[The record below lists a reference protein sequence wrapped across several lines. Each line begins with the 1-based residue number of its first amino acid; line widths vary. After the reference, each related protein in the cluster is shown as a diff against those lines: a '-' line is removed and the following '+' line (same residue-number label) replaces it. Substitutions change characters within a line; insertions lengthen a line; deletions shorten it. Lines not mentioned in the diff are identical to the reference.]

1 MEKIFIILGLAGQLM
16 FSARFLVQWI
26 ASEKRKKSVVPIS
39 FWFLSL
45 FGSFLLLIYAIY
57 RKDIVFTLGQLF
69 GFIVYIR
76 NLLII
81 KNTKKNR
88 KKYKERK
95 IEIKWKLI

>member
-16 FSARFLVQWI
+16 FSTRFLVQWI

-81 KNTKKNR
+81 KNT
-88 KKYKERK
+88 EK
-95 IEIKWKLI
+95 IEKNIKKGKLK

>member
-16 FSARFLVQWI
+16 FSTRFLVQWI

-81 KNTKKNR
+81 KNTKKIEKNI
-88 KKYKERK
+88 KKG
-95 IEIKWKLI
+95 KLK

>member
-1 MEKIFIILGLAGQLM
+1 MEKVFLVLGLAGQLM

-45 FGSFLLLIYAIY
+45 FGSLLLLIYAIY

-69 GFIVYIR
+69 GFVVYIR

-81 KNTKKNR
+81 KNTKKEKKICKICKR
-88 KKYKERK
+88 KEN
-95 IEIKWKLI
+95 

>member
-16 FSARFLVQWI
+16 FSAKFLVQWI
-26 ASEKRKKSVVPIS
+26 MSEKRKKSVVPIS
-39 FWFLSL
+39 FWFLRL

-81 KNTKKNR
+81 KNTKKIEKNI
-88 KKYKERK
+88 KKG
-95 IEIKWKLI
+95 KLK

>member
-1 MEKIFIILGLAGQLM
+1 MGENKMEKIFIILGLAGQLM

-26 ASEKRKKSVVPIS
+26 ASERRKKSVVPIS

-81 KNTKKNR
+81 KNTEKIQKNIKKG
-88 KKYKERK
+88 
-95 IEIKWKLI
+95 KLK

>member
-81 KNTKKNR
+81 KNT
-88 KKYKERK
+88 EK
-95 IEIKWKLI
+95 IEKNIKKGK

>member
-81 KNTKKNR
+81 KNTEKIQKNTKKG
-88 KKYKERK
+88 
-95 IEIKWKLI
+95 KLK

>member
-1 MEKIFIILGLAGQLM
+1 MGENKMEKIFIILGLAGQLM

-26 ASEKRKKSVVPIS
+26 VSEKRKKSVVPIS

-81 KNTKKNR
+81 KNT
-88 KKYKERK
+88 EK
-95 IEIKWKLI
+95 IEKNIKKGKLK

>member
-81 KNTKKNR
+81 KNTEKIQKNIKKG
-88 KKYKERK
+88 
-95 IEIKWKLI
+95 KLK

>member
-1 MEKIFIILGLAGQLM
+1 MGKIFIILGLAGQLM

-26 ASEKRKKSVVPIS
+26 ASEKRKKSVIPIS

-81 KNTKKNR
+81 KNT
-88 KKYKERK
+88 EK
-95 IEIKWKLI
+95 IEKNIKKGKLK

>member
-26 ASEKRKKSVVPIS
+26 VSEKRKKSVVPIS

-81 KNTKKNR
+81 KNTEKLEKNIKKG
-88 KKYKERK
+88 
-95 IEIKWKLI
+95 KLK

>member
-1 MEKIFIILGLAGQLM
+1 MGKIFIILGLAGQLM

-26 ASEKRKKSVVPIS
+26 ASEKRKKSVIPIS

-45 FGSFLLLIYAIY
+45 FGIFLLLIYAIY

-81 KNTKKNR
+81 KNT
-88 KKYKERK
+88 EK
-95 IEIKWKLI
+95 IEKNIKKGKLK

>member
-1 MEKIFIILGLAGQLM
+1 M

-26 ASEKRKKSVVPIS
+26 VSEKRKKSVVPIS

-57 RKDIVFTLGQLF
+57 KKDIVFTLGQLF

-81 KNTKKNR
+81 KNT
-88 KKYKERK
+88 EK
-95 IEIKWKLI
+95 IEKNIKKGKLK

>member
-1 MEKIFIILGLAGQLM
+1 MGENDMEKVFLVLGLAGQLM

-45 FGSFLLLIYAIY
+45 FGSLLLLIYAIY

-69 GFIVYIR
+69 GFVVYIR

-81 KNTKKNR
+81 KNT
-88 KKYKERK
+88 EK
-95 IEIKWKLI
+95 IEKNIKKGKLK

>member
-16 FSARFLVQWI
+16 FSAKFLVQWI
-26 ASEKRKKSVVPIS
+26 MSEKRKKSVVPIS

-81 KNTKKNR
+81 KNTEKIQKNIKKG
-88 KKYKERK
+88 
-95 IEIKWKLI
+95 KLK

>member
-1 MEKIFIILGLAGQLM
+1 MGKIFIILGLAGQLM

-81 KNTKKNR
+81 KNTEKIQKNTKKG
-88 KKYKERK
+88 
-95 IEIKWKLI
+95 KLK

>member
-26 ASEKRKKSVVPIS
+26 ASERRKKSVVPIS

-81 KNTKKNR
+81 KNTEKIQKNIKKG
-88 KKYKERK
+88 
-95 IEIKWKLI
+95 KLK

>member
-1 MEKIFIILGLAGQLM
+1 MGKIFIILGLAGQLM

-81 KNTKKNR
+81 KNT
-88 KKYKERK
+88 EK
-95 IEIKWKLI
+95 IEKNIKKGKLK

>member
-1 MEKIFIILGLAGQLM
+1 MGKIFIILGLAGQLM

-45 FGSFLLLIYAIY
+45 FGSFLLLIYEIY
-57 RKDIVFTLGQLF
+57 KKDIFFTLGQLF

-81 KNTKKNR
+81 KNTKKIEKNI
-88 KKYKERK
+88 KKG
-95 IEIKWKLI
+95 KLK

>member
-26 ASEKRKKSVVPIS
+26 VSEKRKKSVVPIS

-57 RKDIVFTLGQLF
+57 KKDIVFTLGQLF

-81 KNTKKNR
+81 KNT
-88 KKYKERK
+88 EK
-95 IEIKWKLI
+95 IEKNIKKGKLK

>member
-81 KNTKKNR
+81 KNTKKIEKNR
-88 KKYKERK
+88 KRG
-95 IEIKWKLI
+95 KLK

>member
-57 RKDIVFTLGQLF
+57 KKDIVFTLGQLF

-81 KNTKKNR
+81 KNTKKIEKNR
-88 KKYKERK
+88 KRG
-95 IEIKWKLI
+95 KLK

>member
-16 FSARFLVQWI
+16 FSAKFLVQWI
-26 ASEKRKKSVVPIS
+26 VSEKRKKCVVPIS
-39 FWFLSL
+39 FWLLSL

-81 KNTKKNR
+81 KNT
-88 KKYKERK
+88 EK
-95 IEIKWKLI
+95 IEKNIKKGKLK

>member
-26 ASEKRKKSVVPIS
+26 ASEKRKKSVVPVS

-81 KNTKKNR
+81 KNT
-88 KKYKERK
+88 EK
-95 IEIKWKLI
+95 IEKNIKKGKLK

>member
-45 FGSFLLLIYAIY
+45 FGSLLLLIYALY
-57 RKDIVFTLGQLF
+57 RKDVVFTLGQLF

-81 KNTKKNR
+81 KNTKKIEKNI
-88 KKYKERK
+88 KKG
-95 IEIKWKLI
+95 KLK

>member
-1 MEKIFIILGLAGQLM
+1 MEKVFLVLGLAGQLM

-69 GFIVYIR
+69 GFVVYIR

-81 KNTKKNR
+81 KNT
-88 KKYKERK
+88 EK
-95 IEIKWKLI
+95 IEKNIKKGKLK

>member
-26 ASEKRKKSVVPIS
+26 ASEKRKKSVIPIS

-81 KNTKKNR
+81 KNT
-88 KKYKERK
+88 EK
-95 IEIKWKLI
+95 IEKNIKKGKLK

>member
-57 RKDIVFTLGQLF
+57 RKDIVFTLGLLF

-81 KNTKKNR
+81 KNT
-88 KKYKERK
+88 EK
-95 IEIKWKLI
+95 IEKNIKKGKLK

>member
-57 RKDIVFTLGQLF
+57 RKDIVFILGQLF

-81 KNTKKNR
+81 KNT
-88 KKYKERK
+88 EK
-95 IEIKWKLI
+95 IEKNIKKGKLK

>member
-76 NLLII
+76 KLLII
-81 KNTKKNR
+81 KNT
-88 KKYKERK
+88 EK
-95 IEIKWKLI
+95 IEKNIKKGKLK

>member
-16 FSARFLVQWI
+16 FSAKFLVQWI
-26 ASEKRKKSVVPIS
+26 MSEKRKKSVVPIS

-81 KNTKKNR
+81 KNT
-88 KKYKERK
+88 EK
-95 IEIKWKLI
+95 IEKNIKKGKLK